1 MFMIPSL
8 FQMSLWIYL
17 WGGQA
22 RQDNQ
27 QSFSKIKLTE
37 ELRLRV

>member
-1 MFMIPSL
+1 MDL
-8 FQMSLWIYL
+8 FV
-17 WGGQA
+17 GGQA